1 MANVLVV
8 DDASFMRKR
17 MISVLTELGH
27 TIAGEAENGKEAI
40 GMYMKLKPDLVTLDI
55 TMPEVSGKDALKQI
69 MKIDAKAKI
78 VMCSALGSEQVVAE
92 CIKAGARAYIV
103 KPYNKEQVDEII
115 KKVFAN

>member
-17 MISVLTELGH
+17 MAAVLQELGH
-27 TIAGEAENGKEAI
+27 TVAGEAENGKEAI
-40 GMYMKLKPDLVTLDI
+40 AMYLKLKPDVVTMDI

-69 MKIDAKAKI
+69 IKIDGKANI

-103 KPYNKEQVDEII
+103 KPYNKEQVDEVLQ
-115 KKVFAN
+115 KVLN

>member
-17 MISVLTELGH
+17 MISVLGELGH
-27 TIAGEAENGKEAI
+27 TVAGEAENGKEAI
-40 GMYMKLKPDLVTLDI
+40 GLYMKLKPDLVVLDI

-69 MKIDAKAKI
+69 IKIDPKANI
-78 VMCSALGSEQVVAE
+78 IMCSALGSEQVVAE

-103 KPYNKEQVDEII
+103 KPYNKDQVDETIN
-115 KKVFAN
+115 KVMN

>member
-17 MISVLTELGH
+17 MVAVLTELGH

-40 GMYMKLKPDLVTLDI
+40 GMYLKLKPDLVTLDI

-69 MKIDAKAKI
+69 MKIDGKAKI

-92 CIKAGARAYIV
+92 CIQAGARAYIV
-103 KPYNKEQVDEII
+103 KPYNKEQVDDII
-115 KKVFAN
+115 KKVFA